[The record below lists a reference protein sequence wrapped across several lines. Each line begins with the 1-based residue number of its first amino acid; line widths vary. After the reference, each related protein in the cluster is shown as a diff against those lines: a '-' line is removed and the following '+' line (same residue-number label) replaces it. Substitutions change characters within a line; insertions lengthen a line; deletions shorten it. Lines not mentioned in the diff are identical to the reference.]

1 MKLTLYILI
10 IYVFC
15 FACIRG
21 KQDTSEPV
29 VPSAS
34 MKYAKGFS
42 IKEVNGYKV
51 ITVHQAWKN
60 ANKSIQYVLTKAGQ
74 PLPTEFPGGIL
85 VQIPVKK
92 IICLSTTHAPFI
104 DLLGESE
111 KIVGFSGIKYI
122 STPSI
127 ANRIKQGKIKEVGQ
141 ENGIN
146 LEVMLGL
153 QADLTIAYM
162 MNEADKSYEQMQRAG
177 IKVAVNSEY
186 LEENPLGQAEWI
198 KFFAAFFDKE
208 ARADSIFNEIER
220 EYLAISNLAKY
231 QTNKPLVF
239 TNIPY
244 GGTWYVA
251 GGRSF
256 VATLI
261 KDAGAAYVFDQD
273 TTQGSVPMSI
283 ETVFNQAQKA
293 DFWLNVSD
301 FNLLDDLKSLDRR
314 FSEFEAMQK
323 GNIFNNNNK
332 VNENGGIAYWEL
344 GVARPDIVLK
354 DLVKIFHPHILPQY
368 ELYFYKKL
376 K

>member
-1 MKLTLYILI
+1 MKLTLYTLA

-15 FACIRG
+15 FACI
-21 KQDTSEPV
+21 QDEQDISV
-29 VPSAS
+29 VSSTS

-42 IKEVNGYKV
+42 IEELKGYKI

-60 ANKSIQYVLTKAGQ
+60 ANKSIRYVLIRAGQ
-74 PLPTEFPGGIL
+74 PLPAEFPDGVL

-92 IICLSTTHAPFI
+92 VICLSTTHAPFI

-111 KIVGFSGIKYI
+111 KIVGFSGAKYI

-127 ANRIKQGKIKEVGQ
+127 VNRIKQGKIREVGQ
-141 ENGIN
+141 ENGVN
-146 LEVMLGL
+146 LEVMLDL

-177 IKVAVNSEY
+177 IKVALNSEY

-208 ARADSIFNEIER
+208 AKADSIFNEIEK

-273 TTQGSVPMSI
+273 TTRGSVPMSI
-283 ETVFNQAQKA
+283 ETVFHKAQKA
-293 DFWLNVSD
+293 DFWLNVSN
-301 FNLLDDLKSLDRR
+301 FNLLDDLKSLDKR

-344 GVARPDIVLK
+344 GVARPDMVLK
-354 DLVKIFHPHILPQY
+354 DLVKIFHPHTLPQY

>member
-1 MKLTLYILI
+1 MKLTLYTLV
-10 IYVFC
+10 IYAFC
-15 FACIRG
+15 FACIQG
-21 KQDTSEPV
+21 KQDTREPV
-29 VPSAS
+29 IPSAS

-42 IKEVNGYKV
+42 IEEVKGYKV

-60 ANKSIQYVLTKAGQ
+60 ANKSIQYVLIKTGQ
-74 PLPTEFPGGIL
+74 PLPTEFPDGIL
-85 VQIPVKK
+85 VQIPVRK

-111 KIVGFSGIKYI
+111 KIVGFSGVKYI

-146 LEVMLGL
+146 LEVLLGL
-153 QADLTIAYM
+153 QADLTVAYM
-162 MNEADKSYEQMQRAG
+162 MNEADKSYAQMQRAG

-208 ARADSIFNEIER
+208 AKADSIFNEIER

-273 TTQGSVPMSI
+273 TTRGSVPMSI
-283 ETVFNQAQKA
+283 ETVFHKAQKA
-293 DFWLNVSD
+293 DFWLNVSN
-301 FNLLDDLKSLDRR
+301 FNSLNELEAVDKR
-314 FSEFEAMQK
+314 FIEFEAMQK

>member
-21 KQDTSEPV
+21 KQDTREPV

-42 IKEVNGYKV
+42 IEEVNGYKV

-85 VQIPVKK
+85 VQIPVKT

>member
-1 MKLTLYILI
+1 
-10 IYVFC
+10 
-15 FACIRG
+15 
-21 KQDTSEPV
+21 
-29 VPSAS
+29 

-85 VQIPVKK
+85 VQIPVKT

-231 QTNKPLVF
+231 QSNKPLVF

>member
-1 MKLTLYILI
+1 
-10 IYVFC
+10 
-15 FACIRG
+15 
-21 KQDTSEPV
+21 
-29 VPSAS
+29 

-42 IKEVNGYKV
+42 IEEVNGYKV